1 MRIILFLFFIC
12 YLNISYAFE
21 YRQETALKFD
31 PNIYHGTL
39 KNGLKYYIQESD
51 KPKEVGYLRLI
62 INAGS
67 LQEEDDQRGIAHFVE
82 HMAFNG
88 SSNFKPG
95 EIIEFMESIGMEYG
109 PEVNASTS
117 FGETIYKLKVPSN
130 DKIILEKSFR
140 VLADWASEVLFD
152 EDSLENEKKVI
163 VEEWRQGLGFSKRKS
178 NLIVPIIYANSKYKD
193 RLPIGDMEQINKFTS
208 DDLKKFYQEW
218 YRPNLMSIVAVG
230 DFNTIEIE
238 KLIDKYFGN
247 LKNPINAKERIKY
260 FIPKPEDSYNIITD
274 PEQVSSSFSLM
285 IPIENKEL
293 KTQGDYYE
301 NFQNEIAY
309 SIFYERMN
317 DISKEMNS
325 PFESAYIYE
334 SGLGEEN
341 NNLELFVRPIE
352 GRYLESI
359 ERIKKEYDRIQSY
372 GFSKIEFDNLI
383 SGYKSSLEDM
393 YNNKNSEETINKL
406 NYLMGF
412 INSESIYISTEY
424 YYNLSLSILE
434 KITLEDINFAT
445 KDWFNKTYRTII
457 VQEPESSVQILP
469 DANEFISI
477 LDKQFLNTEK
487 LEIKDW
493 TKVPLLSKDIE
504 QGEVIKQIYHESIDA
519 TELQLSNGVRVV
531 IKSTDYE
538 EDNII
543 LYGQAPGGLSLA
555 DDMIYESVSQINSLF
570 RDAGVGEFNSSNL
583 SKKLIPTPVTARP
596 GISEYAQSFDGNS
609 NRENFEVMLQL
620 LYLYFTDIHYEKDE
634 LERVKRNNLNDIQKR
649 LLNPDTVFSD
659 YINKVRFNN
668 HLRMQ
673 PMTPKILES
682 LNYDVMFDFYKE
694 RFSDSSDFT
703 FYIVGNVSLEK
714 DKNVIVK
721 YLGNLPSLDRDNQ
734 WRDINLNQATGKIR
748 EIVENNPE
756 PQAYTNLIYSGPFE
770 YNIKNRL
777 NYSILGESLNIHLNE
792 VIRERLGGVYS
803 IGAYQRAAEYPK
815 PIYNFYITFLSDPE
829 RQVELVQSIKKEIQN
844 FMIGNFDDNIVV
856 NATKQSLQDYS
867 EEIETNYFWL
877 DIMSFYD
884 WHEEPYENVLL
895 IKDLHNQRTKQDI
908 IDIAN
913 KIFNTENIMEFIQLP
928 K

>member
-1 MRIILFLFFIC
+1 MRIILFLFFIF
-12 YLNISYAFE
+12 YLNVSYALE
-21 YRQETALKFD
+21 YSPETELKFD
-31 PNIYHGTL
+31 PDIYHGSL

-88 SSNFKPG
+88 SSNFKSG

-152 EDSLENEKKVI
+152 EASLENEKKVI

-178 NLIVPIIYANSKYKD
+178 DLIVPIIYANSKYKD

-208 DDLKKFYQEW
+208 NDLKEFYHEW

-247 LKNPINAKERIKY
+247 LKNPTDAKERIKY
-260 FIPKPEDSYNIITD
+260 YIPKPEDNYNIVTD
-274 PEQVSSSFSLM
+274 PEQVSSSFSLRR
-285 IPIENKEL
+285 PIENKEL
-293 KTQGDYYE
+293 KTQADYYE

-334 SGLGEEN
+334 SGHGEEN
-341 NNLELFVRPIE
+341 NNLKLFVRPIE

-383 SGYKSSLEDM
+383 AGYKSSLEDM

-406 NYLMGF
+406 DYLMGF

-457 VQEPESSVQILP
+457 VQEPESSIQSLP

-493 TKVPLLSKDIE
+493 TKVPLLSKDIR
-504 QGEVIKQIYHESIDA
+504 QGEVIKQIDHESIDA

-531 IKSTDYE
+531 VKSTDYE

-555 DDMIYESVSQINSLF
+555 DDIIYESVSQINSLF

-596 GISEYAQSFDGNS
+596 GISEYAQSFEGNS

-815 PIYNFYITFLSDPE
+815 PIYNFYITFLSDPD

-844 FMIGNFDDNIVV
+844 FMIGNFDDNIVL

-884 WHEEPYENVLL
+884 WHKEPYENVLL
-895 IKDLHNQRTKQDI
+895 IKELHNQRTKQDI